1 MSAPPVEYV
10 YALYNFEAE
19 NPDEVSFRVGER
31 VLVVEKDE
39 AYGDG
44 WYQGTNERGETGLFP
59 FSYTTTDES
68 AALMMLNGGFQSEE
82 GAAQTAP
89 AAGAASQG
97 TTAYGAQDRG
107 VMHSTMNDIEN
118 ALSELHTA
126 EPQHTLSGGHTEDDV
141 EREFQARAAARA
153 ELARNAQRSLQS
165 VSYTHL
171 TLPTKA

>member
-68 AALMMLNGGFQSEE
+68 AALMMLNGASSRNRVPPRLRRPLKLPPKARRLLVRRT
-82 GAAQTAP
+82 AA
-89 AAGAASQG
+89 
-97 TTAYGAQDRG
+97 
-107 VMHSTMNDIEN
+107 
-118 ALSELHTA
+118 
-126 EPQHTLSGGHTEDDV
+126 
-141 EREFQARAAARA
+141 
-153 ELARNAQRSLQS
+153 
-165 VSYTHL
+165 
-171 TLPTKA
+171 

>member
-44 WYQGTNERGETGLFP
+44 
-59 FSYTTTDES
+59 
-68 AALMMLNGGFQSEE
+68 
-82 GAAQTAP
+82 
-89 AAGAASQG
+89 
-97 TTAYGAQDRG
+97 
-107 VMHSTMNDIEN
+107 
-118 ALSELHTA
+118 
-126 EPQHTLSGGHTEDDV
+126 
-141 EREFQARAAARA
+141 
-153 ELARNAQRSLQS
+153 S

-171 TLPTKA
+171 RAHET

>member
-1 MSAPPVEYV
+1 MASARLDRSRLPEAPYAMSAPPVEYV

-97 TTAYGAQDRG
+97 TAAFGAQDRG

-126 EPQHTLSGGHTEDDV
+126 EPPQSMSRGLEDLSLIHI
-141 EREFQARAAARA
+141 
-153 ELARNAQRSLQS
+153 
-165 VSYTHL
+165 
-171 TLPTKA
+171 